1 MTTGREK
8 LPHETPLGIVTE
20 EATFFLTV
28 CTRERGSTVLV
39 EQNRPSMILDAVRQ
53 RNEGG
58 IWFASVFL
66 VMPDHVHGLIRFH
79 HPSHPME
86 KAVLDFKRWTARL
99 TGFHWKKDFFDH
111 RLRNEE
117 SAREKAD
124 YILMNPVRAGLV
136 RTPEDWPHRWVASE
150 GWGWRDGP
158 VGNRVL
164 PSGFRIR
171 RRRREGVCR

>member
-1 MTTGREK
+1 VTAGRKK

-20 EATFFLTV
+20 EATFFLTI
-28 CTRERGSTVLV
+28 CARDRGSSILTD
-39 EQNRPSMILDAVRQ
+39 QNRNIEILDAVR
-53 RNEGG
+53 RRHEEGV
-58 IWFASVFL
+58 WFASVFL

-86 KAVLDFKRWTARL
+86 KAVVDFKRWTARVGEFL
-99 TGFHWKKDFFDH
+99 WKKDFFDH

-136 RTPEDWPHRWVASE
+136 QTPEAWPHRWVASE
-150 GWGWRDGP
+150 GWG
-158 VGNRVL
+158 
-164 PSGFRIR
+164 
-171 RRRREGVCR
+171 